1 MCKVTPKGDIR
12 DGDLFYGCSNE
23 SFVSDED
30 DVDGLGHSLTKFE
43 YNAPSP
49 DEKAILEGCSVL
61 GMKFAGEDEV
71 RSHCRVLDTRSSS
84 SSVKSYTRLHTL
96 EFDSVRKRMSVI
108 VRHPGGKI
116 YLITKGAE
124 SSLVPRCVAGPSQ
137 QTEEHIDQ
145 CAVSG
150 VCHHQGVLSYPF
162 LIQDSGHWR
171 WV

>member
-1 MCKVTPKGDIR
+1 MCWTPGPPPALSR
-12 DGDLFYGCSNE
+12 
-23 SFVSDED
+23 
-30 DVDGLGHSLTKFE
+30 
-43 YNAPSP
+43 A
-49 DEKAILEGCSVL
+49 
-61 GMKFAGEDEV
+61 
-71 RSHCRVLDTRSSS
+71 
-84 SSVKSYTRLHTL
+84 YTRLHTL

-145 CAVSG
+145 CAALG
-150 VCHHQGVLSYPF
+150 LCHHHGVFIVLYLSHIYHHGVLSYIF